1 MTEFDTIIPA
11 AQDFYT
17 RLSANNT
24 KAWWQDHKDEYDA
37 ALKAPA
43 KSLMADISTRLGA
56 LYDEPF
62 KSKLF
67 RPNRDVRFSKV
78 KTPYQTHL
86 HMAWTING
94 ADHGPGW
101 FFGVSPD
108 YIRIGWGWM
117 EFSSRQVGTWRDAV
131 TMTKIPELLTATGA
145 QLSKPELKRVP
156 PGFDKDHAQADHLR
170 RKSLA
175 LWVDGTSTGIVDQMM
190 AHFETV
196 KPVHTEL
203 TPLLA

>member
-1 MTEFDTIIPA
+1 MTDFDAIIPT

-24 KAWWQDHKDEYDA
+24 KAWWQDNKDEFDTT
-37 ALKAPA
+37 LKAPA
-43 KSLMADISTRLGA
+43 KALMADVSARLST
-56 LYDEPF
+56 LYDAPF
-62 KSKLF
+62 KTKMF
-67 RPNRDVRFSKV
+67 RPNRDVRFSKD

-86 HMAWTING
+86 HLAWSLSD
-94 ADHGPGW
+94 AQAGPGW

-117 EFSSRQVGTWRDAV
+117 EFSSSQVGTWRDAV
-131 TMTKIPELLTATGA
+131 TLTKIPALLDATGA

-175 LWVDGTSTGIVDQMM
+175 LWVDATPTGIVDQMM
-190 AHFETV
+190 AHFEAV
-196 KPVHTEL
+196 KPAHAEL
-203 TPLLA
+203 TPLLV